1 MSAFVGSKL
10 DTELVGKAV
19 SALLKYEAKK
29 GKEGSGG
36 KSLLMSNYSKPI
48 LVQVCFTFEYDDTK
62 SNIIRCDM
70 MCKMC

>member
-29 GKEGSGG
+29 GKGSGG

-48 LVQVCFTFEYDDTK
+48 LVQVILELKILMRSRT
-62 SNIIRCDM
+62 
-70 MCKMC
+70 